1 MTMQHLIIADNQ
13 DISKAGL
20 LFFAERYKLYEVIDE
35 AADKKELIHLLGRG
49 EPSVVVLDYTL
60 SDFSSADELLILQER
75 FPKTRW
81 ILFSDSLSNDFLHR
95 IVFNSTAFSIV
106 QKDCGEDEIL
116 SALRTASRHERYICN
131 RVSNQLLTAR
141 NEPVKKQE
149 NILTSTETEILKE
162 IAKGKT
168 TKEIAVERNLSFHTV
183 TSHRKNI
190 FRKLDVN
197 NVHEATKYAVRA
209 GIVDMMEYYI

>member
-1 MTMQHLIIADNQ
+1 MRHLIIADNQ
-13 DISKAGL
+13 DISKAGIIFL
-20 LFFAERYKLYEVIDE
+20 AERYKLYETIIE
-35 AADKKELIHLLGRG
+35 ATDKKELIHLLGKE
-49 EPSVVVLDYTL
+49 EPSVVILDYTL
-60 SDFSSADELLILQER
+60 SDFSSADELLILEER
-75 FPKTRW
+75 YPQTRW
-81 ILFSDSLSNDFLHR
+81 ILFSDSLSNDFLRR
-95 IVFNSTAFSIV
+95 IVFNNTSFSVV
-106 QKDCGEDEIL
+106 QKDCGQDEII
-116 SALRTASRHERYICN
+116 SALRYASHNERFICN
-131 RVSNQLLTAR
+131 RISNQLLNAR

-149 NILTSTETEILKE
+149 NLLTNTETEILKE

-197 NVHEATKYAVRA
+197 NIHEATKYAVRA

>member
-1 MTMQHLIIADNQ
+1 MTIQQLIIADNQ

-20 LFFAERYKLYEVIDE
+20 FFFTERYKLYEKMEE
-35 AADKKELIHLLGRG
+35 AADKKELIHLLGRV
-49 EPSVVVLDYTL
+49 ESSVVVLDYTL

-81 ILFSDSLSNDFLHR
+81 ILFSESLSNDFLHR
-95 IVFNSTAFSIV
+95 IVFSSHAFSIV

-116 SALRTASRHERYICN
+116 SALKYASRNERYICN

-149 NILTSTETEILKE
+149 RILTQTETEILKE

-168 TKEIAVERNLSFHTV
+168 TKEIAVDRNLSFHTV